1 MVKGG
6 NNMKKTV
13 SRLLALALTAA
24 LVLTGCGGGTTTE
37 EPADTSENTGTTES
51 TETTEGE
58 TAESNEPGEN
68 EITDL
73 VIPKTLTREL
83 ETFNWLYSQRA
94 EDSENLTQL
103 VDGLLESNP
112 EGTLQPAIAEDWGT
126 EDGGKTWT
134 FKLREG
140 VKWVDVNGNEKA
152 DVTARDFATG
162 LEWILNFH
170 KNDSANTSMPL
181 EMIDGAEEYYEY
193 TKTLSKE
200 EAYALNAEDGSQFME
215 TVGIEIPDDYTVIY
229 TCITEKPYF
238 DTLAVY
244 QSLYPISQAMID
256 ELGGPDETKAMN
268 NENMWYNGPYTMT
281 SYIQGNEK
289 VFTKNPLYWDTE
301 CKLFNTVTVKMV
313 ESSDV
318 AFQNFQ
324 AGDLDYVDL
333 TESALTTIARD
344 PNNEY
349 YDYLVPAVPSKYSY
363 QMHFNYNKNNEDGTK
378 DTNWNTAIA
387 NEAFRKSWYYGLN
400 LSEYWKR
407 TNAIDPFACE
417 NNFYTMP
424 GLVYTSDGTE
434 YTELVRE
441 AMGLKESDG
450 VTPAR
455 VDTELAEQYKQQA
468 IEELTALGV
477 EFPVVADYYISASS
491 QTALDSANVLAQ
503 AFSDGLGDDYVKL
516 NICTYISSGNNEV
529 VVPHLHSFVLNGWGA
544 DYGDPQNYLGQE
556 CYGNDNAYYSA
567 HYSYINEITEPDE
580 TNADLLATYQEFTE
594 LVEAADAITTDLDA
608 RYAAYAKAEAYLL
621 DHVLVMPC
629 NYSIGWC
636 LSKVDNNSKIYAMYG
651 SQNEKMK
658 NWDTHVDGYTSEEK
672 GVAEQIA
679 AYTEENA

>member
-1 MVKGG
+1 
-6 NNMKKTV
+6 MKKTV

-37 EPADTSENTGTTES
+37 EPADTSDNTGTTES

-58 TAESNEPGEN
+58 TAENTAPAEN

-103 VDGLLESNP
+103 VDGLLEANP
-112 EGTLQPAIAEDWGT
+112 EGTLSPGIAEEWGS

-152 DVTARDFATG
+152 ECNAWDFATG
-162 LEWILNFH
+162 LEWVLNFY
-170 KNDSANTSMPL
+170 KNDSTNTSMPF
-181 EMIDGAEEYYEY
+181 EMIEGAEEYYEY
-193 TKTLSKE
+193 TKTLSEE
-200 EAYALNAEDGSQFME
+200 EAFALTAGEGSKFFEM
-215 TVGIEIPDDYTVIY
+215 VGMEIPDDYTIIY

-238 DTLAVY
+238 DTLAAY
-244 QSLYPISQAMID
+244 QSLYPMAQGMID
-256 ELGGPDETKAMN
+256 ELGGVDAVQAMN

-301 CKLFNTVTVKMV
+301 CKLFNTVTFKMV

-318 AFQNFQ
+318 AFQLYQ

-400 LSEYWKR
+400 LSEYFKR
-407 TNAIDPFACE
+407 SNAIDPFSCE

-441 AMGLKESDG
+441 VMGLKESDG

-455 VDTELAEQYKQQA
+455 VDAAQAEQYKQQA

-477 EFPVVADYYISASS
+477 TFPIEADYYISASS

-516 NICTYISSGNNEV
+516 NICTFISSTTNEV
-529 VVPHLHSFVLNGWGA
+529 VVPHLHSFVINGWGA

-556 CYGNDNAYYSA
+556 CYGNPNAYYSEN
-567 HYSYINEITEPDE
+567 YSYINEITEPDD
-580 TNADLLATYQEFTE
+580 TNADLIAAYQEYTSM
-594 LVEAADAITTDLDA
+594 VEAADAITTDLDA
-608 RYAAYAKAEAYLL
+608 RYQAYAEAEAYML
-621 DHVLVMPC
+621 DHVFVLPC

-636 LSKVDNNSKIYAMYG
+636 LSKVDNDSKIYAMYG

-658 NWDTHVDGYTSEEK
+658 NWVTNSDGYTSEEK

>member
-1 MVKGG
+1 
-6 NNMKKTV
+6 MKKTV

-73 VIPKTLTREL
+73 IIPKTLTREL

-112 EGTLQPAIAEDWGT
+112 EGTLQPAIAEDWGS

-152 DVTARDFATG
+152 ECNAWDFATG
-162 LEWILNFH
+162 LEWVLNFY
-170 KNDSANTSMPL
+170 KNDSTNTSMPF
-181 EMIDGAEEYYEY
+181 EMIEGAEEYYEY
-193 TKTLSKE
+193 TKTLSEE
-200 EAYALNAEDGSQFME
+200 EALALTAGEGSQFFEM
-215 TVGIEIPDDYTVIY
+215 VGMEIPDDYTIIY

-238 DTLAVY
+238 DTLAAY
-244 QSLYPISQAMID
+244 QSLYPMAQGMID
-256 ELGGPDETKAMN
+256 ELGGVDAVQAMN

-301 CKLFNTVTVKMV
+301 CKLFNTVTIKMV

-318 AFQNFQ
+318 AFQLYQ

-400 LSEYWKR
+400 LSEYFKR
-407 TNAIDPFACE
+407 SNAIDPFSCE

-441 AMGLKESDG
+441 VMGLKESDG

-455 VDTELAEQYKQQA
+455 VDAAQAEQYKQQA

-477 EFPVVADYYISASS
+477 TFPIEADYYISASS

-503 AFSDGLGDDYVKL
+503 AFSNGLGDDYVKL
-516 NICTYISSGNNEV
+516 NICTFISSTTNEV
-529 VVPHLHSFVLNGWGA
+529 VVPHLHSFVINGWGA

-556 CYGNDNAYYSA
+556 CYGNPNAYYSEN
-567 HYSYINEITEPDE
+567 YSYINEITETDE
-580 TNADLLATYQEFTE
+580 TNADLIADYQEYTSM
-594 LVEAADAITTDLDA
+594 VEAADAITTDLDA
-608 RYAAYAKAEAYLL
+608 RYQAYAEAEAYML
-621 DHVLVMPC
+621 DHVFVLPC

-636 LSKVDNNSKIYAMYG
+636 LSKVDNDSKIYAMYG

-658 NWDTHVDGYTSEEK
+658 NWVTNSDGYTSEEK

>member
-1 MVKGG
+1 
-6 NNMKKTV
+6 MKKTV

-244 QSLYPISQAMID
+244 LSLYPISQAMID
-256 ELGGPDETKAMN
+256 ELGGPDGVRAMN

-301 CKLFNTVTVKMV
+301 CKLFNTVTIKMV

-318 AFQNFQ
+318 AFQLYQ

-363 QMHFNYNKNNEDGTK
+363 QFHFNYNKNLSDGSGNK

-407 TNAIDPFACE
+407 SNAIDPFSCE

-441 AMGLKESDG
+441 VMGLKESDG

-455 VDTELAEQYKQQA
+455 VDAAQAEQYKQQA

-477 EFPVVADYYISASS
+477 TFPIEADYYISASS

-503 AFSDGLGDDYVKL
+503 AFSNGLGDDYVKL
-516 NICTYISSGNNEV
+516 NICTFISSTTNEV
-529 VVPHLHSFVLNGWGA
+529 VVPHLHSFVINGWGA

-556 CYGNDNAYYSA
+556 CYGNPNAYYSEN
-567 HYSYINEITEPDE
+567 YSYINEITETDE
-580 TNADLLATYQEFTE
+580 TNADLIADYQEYTSM
-594 LVEAADAITTDLDA
+594 VEAADAITTDLDA
-608 RYAAYAKAEAYLL
+608 RYQAYAEAEAYML
-621 DHVLVMPC
+621 DHVFVLPC

-636 LSKVDNNSKIYAMYG
+636 LSKVDNDSKIYAMYG

-658 NWDTHVDGYTSEEK
+658 NWVTNSDGYTSEEK